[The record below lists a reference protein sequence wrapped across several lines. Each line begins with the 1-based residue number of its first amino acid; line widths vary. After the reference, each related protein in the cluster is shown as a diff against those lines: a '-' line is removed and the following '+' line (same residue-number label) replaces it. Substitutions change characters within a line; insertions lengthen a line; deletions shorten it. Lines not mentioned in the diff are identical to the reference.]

1 MVDITNEEIEAA
13 RERGR
18 IADAT
23 EPRAKSARYDKKTG
37 LIVIELKNGGTF
49 TVPASLLQGLE
60 TASDAERSGL
70 EVWGDGYALSWED
83 LDVDF
88 TVPGI
93 LAGRF
98 GTEAYMADKAT
109 TRPRKTAS

>member
-1 MVDITNEEIEAA
+1 MVDITDEEIEAA
-13 RERGR
+13 RELAR

-23 EPRAKSARYDKKTG
+23 EPRAKSARYDKTTG
-37 LIVIELKNGGTF
+37 LIVIELKNGSTF
-49 TVPASLLQGLE
+49 TVPAALLQGLE
-60 TASDAERSGL
+60 TASDSDRSAL
-70 EVWGDGYALSWED
+70 EVWGDGYALSWER

-98 GTEAYMADKAT
+98 GTAAYMAERAAAL
-109 TRPRKTAS
+109 PRKAAS